1 MNGFE
6 TKGLG
11 EDVFGEKPSLSGLK
25 TFDAFREFKPDCS
38 VSLSLSLFSSIH
50 SIEPLR

>member
-6 TKGLG
+6 TKGFD

-25 TFDAFREFKPDCS
+25 TFDAFREYKHE
-38 VSLSLSLFSSIH
+38 LTALFRPIH
-50 SIEPLR
+50 SIAPLR